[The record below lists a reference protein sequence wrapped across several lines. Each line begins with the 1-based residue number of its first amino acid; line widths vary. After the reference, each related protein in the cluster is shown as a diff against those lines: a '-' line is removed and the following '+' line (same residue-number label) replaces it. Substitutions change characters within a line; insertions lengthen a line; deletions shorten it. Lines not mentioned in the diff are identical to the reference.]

1 MTTSHTARFS
11 PAFIFF
17 ALLSSRTSPARRH
30 SSILIGPKKSELKVG
45 ESSAFFLYVK
55 SSKLENNSQGV
66 AHDESTAQHSRMEEN
81 IQTWGEQM
89 SNNIQVLE
97 TGEKYQNYSQ
107 GDNSLV
113 VVVSPILF
121 LWRGLVAPLCH
132 WNFHNKVSLRRK
144 SALRSGV
151 VNQVMMPSS
160 AQLHQKK
167 MHDLQNHASSSMLSQ
182 YNHIPQCPSLVPG
195 MVSYPYNPV
204 NVSGFPYTSSRLMDE
219 WELVHLNQLKRFSTV
234 ILIQGLL
241 IASIVQKSGS
251 CGYQLVQAICVVVGH
266 FHHLNSKL
274 THGSSHFG

>member
-1 MTTSHTARFS
+1 MSFKPPLFIYLKDPFS
-11 PAFIFF
+11 GKDFKILVIFSGQF
-17 ALLSSRTSPARRH
+17 CL
-30 SSILIGPKKSELKVG
+30 GPKKSELKVG

-97 TGEKYQNYSQ
+97 TGEKYENYSQ

-144 SALRSGV
+144 SALRC
-151 VNQVMMPSS
+151 
-160 AQLHQKK
+160 L
-167 MHDLQNHASSSMLSQ
+167 
-182 YNHIPQCPSLVPG
+182 
-195 MVSYPYNPV
+195 
-204 NVSGFPYTSSRLMDE
+204 
-219 WELVHLNQLKRFSTV
+219 
-234 ILIQGLL
+234 
-241 IASIVQKSGS
+241 
-251 CGYQLVQAICVVVGH
+251 
-266 FHHLNSKL
+266 
-274 THGSSHFG
+274 